1 MYFAVIILNLRLLII
16 LQVFWS
22 ICFATFIYEI
32 GTYTIY
38 TSRRF
43 PIYPH
48 WVEKKAKGQ
57 SLRYRANYPLWTR
70 QQRLNTIFIIITL
83 SESLG
88 REGLVD
94 LVSASV
100 FSFWDSSLR
109 LASRAFRSRSFPVFP
124 ERKEDHRYHSS
135 AGVFSRQHGTSFF
148 I

>member
-1 MYFAVIILNLRLLII
+1 MYVLRCYYFKLTPAHYPTGILIDLLCD
-16 LQVFWS
+16 LHLWNR
-22 ICFATFIYEI
+22 
-32 GTYTIY
+32 YTIY